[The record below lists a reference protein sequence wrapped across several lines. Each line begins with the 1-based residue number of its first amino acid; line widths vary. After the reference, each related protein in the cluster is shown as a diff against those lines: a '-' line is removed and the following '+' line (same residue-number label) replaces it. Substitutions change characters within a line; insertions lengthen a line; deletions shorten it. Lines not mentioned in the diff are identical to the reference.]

1 MLLDQYGTDVPR
13 EAHLRRW
20 FLAGGAVGV
29 LMALLLAVGLHYEA
43 VSSGVVL
50 TFWPAAMVQLID
62 PKTIGSKIAVGLI
75 AYGSN
80 FVIYGLVGAGIGF
93 IAYRL
98 SELRR
103 HRYCYDANAL
113 MYD

>member
-1 MLLDQYGTDVPR
+1 MLLDQDGTDVPR
-13 EAHLRRW
+13 EAHLKRW

-29 LMALLLAVGLHYEA
+29 LLALLLAVGLHYDA

-50 TFWPAAMVQLID
+50 TLWPAAMVQLID

-80 FVIYGLVGAGIGF
+80 FVIYGLVSMMVGF
-93 IAYRL
+93 SLNRL
-98 SELRR
+98 LELRKR
-103 HRYCYDANAL
+103 R
-113 MYD
+113 